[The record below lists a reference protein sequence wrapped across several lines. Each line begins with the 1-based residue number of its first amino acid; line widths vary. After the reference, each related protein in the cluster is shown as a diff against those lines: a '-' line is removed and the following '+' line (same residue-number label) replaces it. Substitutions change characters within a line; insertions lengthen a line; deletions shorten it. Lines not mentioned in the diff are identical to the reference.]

1 MNPVDIQ
8 RVLDALRRIVQTL
21 RASSRASEKVA
32 GITTAQVF
40 VLQQVAQDPC
50 SISELAARTYTQP
63 GSVSAVVSRLV
74 AQGLATRT
82 GTGDRRRAEVTCT
95 PEGRARLAEVAPQVQ
110 ERLIAVM
117 AAMDPA
123 TLSQMAV
130 ALEFVASSVAAQDE
144 APPMFFEGEEEG
156 HPPVG
161 GEKRDPE

>member
-1 MNPVDIQ
+1 MPQQINLCTPILLTQKRYFSAQTMVQALAVFVVLGGGLCAYWVWSLNTASDGFKVTLATQARELESLQVATAQGKARAAPVDA
-8 RVLDALRRIVQTL
+8 ALKQ
-21 RASSRASEKVA
+21 AS
-32 GITTAQVF
+32 Q
-40 VLQQVAQDPC
+40 
-50 SISELAARTYTQP
+50 
-63 GSVSAVVSRLV
+63 
-74 AQGLATRT
+74 
-82 GTGDRRRAEVTCT
+82 
-95 PEGRARLAEVAPQVQ
+95 ARLAEVAPQVQ